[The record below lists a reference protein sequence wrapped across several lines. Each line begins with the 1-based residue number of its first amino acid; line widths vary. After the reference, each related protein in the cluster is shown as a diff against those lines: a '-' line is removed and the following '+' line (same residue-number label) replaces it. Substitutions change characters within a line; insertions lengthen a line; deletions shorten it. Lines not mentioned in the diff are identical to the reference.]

1 MSATDPYVVAL
12 APHVHAFVQPDGGWC
27 LNNAGFIGD
36 TDESLLVDTAATERR
51 ARLLREAVLAEG
63 LPLPRTVVSTHH
75 HGDHTYGNG
84 VFLPEARIVG
94 HENCRSEQLAAGHQ
108 LHLLWPQTD
117 FGQVDILPPSVTYRE
132 RLTLYVAA
140 PVRTLARKPRSV
152 GFEESAALPLVGLTA
167 YQALHQ
173 PLAVG
178 PGDTVLVHAAAGGVG
193 SMGVQIARHLGC
205 RVIGAAREAG
215 LERVAELGA
224 EPVVYD
230 EATFADQVR
239 TLAPQGV
246 DAVLDTI
253 GGPFLRISA
262 GLLAAGGRLASIAD
276 GEVLA
281 LGGRYFWVRP
291 DPVDLA
297 ALADLVDDGVLS
309 VRVARAFP
317 LEQAADAQRAN
328 AAGGLN
334 GKVVVTVP

>member
-1 MSATDPYVVAL
+1 MKAISYRRYGGPEVLEYGELPDPKIG
-12 APHVHAFVQPDGGWC
+12 PD
-27 LNNAGFIGD
+27 
-36 TDESLLVDTAATERR
+36 
-51 ARLLREAVLAEG
+51 AVLVKVRAAAVNPVDWKCQAGYLDGMMDAVFPVIPGWDVSGVVVRPGVSVTEFAEG
-63 LPLPRTVVSTHH
+63 DEVMGYVRE
-75 HGDHTYGNG
+75 D
-84 VFLPEARIVG
+84 FLSRGTFAE
-94 HENCRSEQLAAGHQ
+94 
-108 LHLLWPQTD
+108 
-117 FGQVDILPPSVTYRE
+117 
-132 RLTLYVAA
+132 YVAA

-152 GFEESAALPLVGLTA
+152 GFEEAAALPLVGLTA
-167 YQALHQ
+167 YQALLQ

-230 EATFADQVR
+230 EATFAEQVR

-309 VRVARAFP
+309 VRVARTFP

>member
-1 MSATDPYVVAL
+1 MKAISYRRYGGPEVLEYGELPDPKIG
-12 APHVHAFVQPDGGWC
+12 PD
-27 LNNAGFIGD
+27 
-36 TDESLLVDTAATERR
+36 
-51 ARLLREAVLAEG
+51 AVLVRVRAAAVNPVDWKCQAGYLDGMLDAVFPVIPGWDVSGVVVRPGVSVTEFAEG
-63 LPLPRTVVSTHH
+63 DEVMGYVRE
-75 HGDHTYGNG
+75 D
-84 VFLPEARIVG
+84 FLSRGTFAE
-94 HENCRSEQLAAGHQ
+94 
-108 LHLLWPQTD
+108 
-117 FGQVDILPPSVTYRE
+117 
-132 RLTLYVAA
+132 YVAA

-152 GFEESAALPLVGLTA
+152 GFEEAAALPLAGLTA

-193 SMGVQIARHLGC
+193 SMSVQIARHLGC

-262 GLLAAGGRLASIAD
+262 GLLATDGRLASIAD

-309 VRVARAFP
+309 VRVARTFP

>member
-1 MSATDPYVVAL
+1 MKAISYRRYGGPEVLEYGELPDPKIG
-12 APHVHAFVQPDGGWC
+12 PD
-27 LNNAGFIGD
+27 
-36 TDESLLVDTAATERR
+36 
-51 ARLLREAVLAEG
+51 AVLVRVRAAAVNPVDWKCQAGYLDGMMDAVFPVVPGWDVAGVVVRPGVSVTEFAEG
-63 LPLPRTVVSTHH
+63 DEVMGYVRE
-75 HGDHTYGNG
+75 D
-84 VFLPEARIVG
+84 FLSRGTFAE
-94 HENCRSEQLAAGHQ
+94 
-108 LHLLWPQTD
+108 
-117 FGQVDILPPSVTYRE
+117 
-132 RLTLYVAA
+132 YVAA

-152 GFEESAALPLVGLTA
+152 GFEEAAALPLAGLTA
-167 YQALHQ
+167 YQALRG

-193 SMGVQIARHLGC
+193 SMGVQIARRLGC
-205 RVIGAAREAG
+205 RVIGAARETG
-215 LERVAELGA
+215 RDRVAGLGA

-230 EATFADQVR
+230 EATFAEQIR
-239 TLAPQGV
+239 ALAPEGV
-246 DAVLDTI
+246 DAVLDTL

-276 GEVLA
+276 AEVLS

-297 ALADLVDDGVLS
+297 ALADLVDDGALT
-309 VRVARAFP
+309 VRVARTFP

>member
-1 MSATDPYVVAL
+1 MKAISYSRYGGPEVLEYGERPDPKVG
-12 APHVHAFVQPDGGWC
+12 PD
-27 LNNAGFIGD
+27 
-36 TDESLLVDTAATERR
+36 
-51 ARLLREAVLAEG
+51 AVLVEVRAASVNPVDWKCQAGYLDGMMDAVFPVVPGWDVSGVVVRPGVSVTEFAEG
-63 LPLPRTVVSTHH
+63 DEVMGYVRE
-75 HGDHTYGNG
+75 D
-84 VFLPEARIVG
+84 FLSRGTFAE
-94 HENCRSEQLAAGHQ
+94 
-108 LHLLWPQTD
+108 
-117 FGQVDILPPSVTYRE
+117 
-132 RLTLYVAA
+132 YVAA
-140 PVRTLARKPRSV
+140 PVRTLARKPRTL

-173 PLAVG
+173 ALTVR

-193 SMGVQIARHLGC
+193 SMAVQIARHLGC

-215 LERVAELGA
+215 LDRVAELGA
-224 EPVVYD
+224 EPVLYD

-239 TLAPQGV
+239 ALAPLGV

-262 GLLAAGGRLASIAD
+262 GLTAPAGRLASIAD

-297 ALADLVDDGVLS
+297 ALADLVDEGVLT
-309 VRVARAFP
+309 VRVARTFP
-317 LEQAADAQRAN
+317 LERAADAQRAN

>member
-1 MSATDPYVVAL
+1 MKAISYRRYGGPEVLEYGELPDPKIG
-12 APHVHAFVQPDGGWC
+12 PD
-27 LNNAGFIGD
+27 
-36 TDESLLVDTAATERR
+36 
-51 ARLLREAVLAEG
+51 AVLVRVRAAAVNPVDWKCQAGYLDGMMDAVFPVIPGWDVSGVVVRPGVSVTEFAEG
-63 LPLPRTVVSTHH
+63 DEVMGYVRE
-75 HGDHTYGNG
+75 D
-84 VFLPEARIVG
+84 FLSRGTFAE
-94 HENCRSEQLAAGHQ
+94 
-108 LHLLWPQTD
+108 
-117 FGQVDILPPSVTYRE
+117 
-132 RLTLYVAA
+132 YVAA

-152 GFEESAALPLVGLTA
+152 GFEESAALPLAGLTA

-205 RVIGAAREAG
+205 QVIGAAREAG

-230 EATFADQVR
+230 EATFAEQIR

-309 VRVARAFP
+309 VRVARTFP

>member
-1 MSATDPYVVAL
+1 MKAISYRRYGGPEVLEYGELPDPKIG
-12 APHVHAFVQPDGGWC
+12 PD
-27 LNNAGFIGD
+27 
-36 TDESLLVDTAATERR
+36 
-51 ARLLREAVLAEG
+51 AVLVRVRAAAVNPVDWKCQAGYLDGMMDAVFPVIPGWDVSGVVVRPGVSVTEFAEG
-63 LPLPRTVVSTHH
+63 DEVMGYVRE
-75 HGDHTYGNG
+75 D
-84 VFLPEARIVG
+84 FLSRGTFAE
-94 HENCRSEQLAAGHQ
+94 
-108 LHLLWPQTD
+108 
-117 FGQVDILPPSVTYRE
+117 
-132 RLTLYVAA
+132 YVAA

-152 GFEESAALPLVGLTA
+152 GFEESAALPLAGLTA

-262 GLLAAGGRLASIAD
+262 GLLATGGRLASIAD

-297 ALADLVDDGVLS
+297 ALADLVDEGVLY
-309 VRVARAFP
+309 VRVARTFP

>member
-1 MSATDPYVVAL
+1 MKAISYSRYGGPEVLEYGELPDPKVG
-12 APHVHAFVQPDGGWC
+12 PD
-27 LNNAGFIGD
+27 
-36 TDESLLVDTAATERR
+36 
-51 ARLLREAVLAEG
+51 AVLVKVRAASVNPVDWKCQAGYLDGMMDAVFPVVPGWDVSGVVVRPGVSVTEFVEG
-63 LPLPRTVVSTHH
+63 DEVM
-75 HGDHTYGNG
+75 GY
-84 VFLPEARIVG
+84 VFLSRGTFAE
-94 HENCRSEQLAAGHQ
+94 
-108 LHLLWPQTD
+108 
-117 FGQVDILPPSVTYRE
+117 
-132 RLTLYVAA
+132 YVAA

-167 YQALHQ
+167 YQVLHQ
-173 PLAVG
+173 ALTVR

-239 TLAPQGV
+239 ALAPLGV

-262 GLLAAGGRLASIAD
+262 GLRAPGGRLASIAD

-297 ALADLVDDGVLS
+297 ALADLVDGGVVT
-309 VRVARAFP
+309 VRVARTFP

>member
-1 MSATDPYVVAL
+1 MKAISYRRYGGPEVLEYGELPDPKIG
-12 APHVHAFVQPDGGWC
+12 PD
-27 LNNAGFIGD
+27 
-36 TDESLLVDTAATERR
+36 
-51 ARLLREAVLAEG
+51 AVLVRVRAAAVNPVDWKCQAGYLDGMLDAVFPVIPGWDVSGVVVRPGVSVTEFAEG
-63 LPLPRTVVSTHH
+63 DEVMGYVRE
-75 HGDHTYGNG
+75 D
-84 VFLPEARIVG
+84 FLSRGTFAE
-94 HENCRSEQLAAGHQ
+94 
-108 LHLLWPQTD
+108 
-117 FGQVDILPPSVTYRE
+117 
-132 RLTLYVAA
+132 YVAA

-152 GFEESAALPLVGLTA
+152 GFEEAAALPLAGLTA

-178 PGDTVLVHAAAGGVG
+178 PGDTVLVHAAAGAVG
-193 SMGVQIARHLGC
+193 SMSVQIARHLGC

-224 EPVVYD
+224 EPVVHD

-262 GLLAAGGRLASIAD
+262 GLLATGGRLASIAD

-309 VRVARAFP
+309 VRVARTFP

-328 AAGGLN
+328 AAGGLD

>member
-1 MSATDPYVVAL
+1 MKAISYSRYGGPEVLEYGELPDPKIG
-12 APHVHAFVQPDGGWC
+12 PD
-27 LNNAGFIGD
+27 
-36 TDESLLVDTAATERR
+36 
-51 ARLLREAVLAEG
+51 AVLLKVRAAAVNPVDWKCQAGYLDGMMDAVFPVIPGWDVSGVVVRPGVSVTEFAEG
-63 LPLPRTVVSTHH
+63 DEVMGYVRE
-75 HGDHTYGNG
+75 D
-84 VFLPEARIVG
+84 FLSRGTFAE
-94 HENCRSEQLAAGHQ
+94 
-108 LHLLWPQTD
+108 
-117 FGQVDILPPSVTYRE
+117 
-132 RLTLYVAA
+132 YVAA

-167 YQALHQ
+167 YQVLHQ
-173 PLAVG
+173 ALAVR

-205 RVIGAAREAG
+205 RVIGAARDAG

-224 EPVVYD
+224 EPVGYD

-239 TLAPQGV
+239 ALAPLGV

-262 GLLAAGGRLASIAD
+262 GLLAPQGRLASIAD

-297 ALADLVDDGVLS
+297 ALADLVDEGVLT

>member
-1 MSATDPYVVAL
+1 MKAISYRRYGGPEVLEYGELPDPKIG
-12 APHVHAFVQPDGGWC
+12 PD
-27 LNNAGFIGD
+27 
-36 TDESLLVDTAATERR
+36 
-51 ARLLREAVLAEG
+51 AVLVEVRAAAVNPVDWKCQAGYLDGMMDAVFPVIPGWDVSGVVVRPGVSVTEFAEG
-63 LPLPRTVVSTHH
+63 DEVMGYVRE
-75 HGDHTYGNG
+75 D
-84 VFLPEARIVG
+84 FLSRGTFAE
-94 HENCRSEQLAAGHQ
+94 
-108 LHLLWPQTD
+108 
-117 FGQVDILPPSVTYRE
+117 
-132 RLTLYVAA
+132 YVAA

-230 EATFADQVR
+230 EATFAEQVR

-309 VRVARAFP
+309 VRVARTFP

>member
-1 MSATDPYVVAL
+1 MKAISYSRYGGPEVLEYGELPDPKIG
-12 APHVHAFVQPDGGWC
+12 PD
-27 LNNAGFIGD
+27 
-36 TDESLLVDTAATERR
+36 
-51 ARLLREAVLAEG
+51 AVLIKVRAAAVNPVDWKCQAGYLDGMMDAVFPVIPGWDVSGVVVRPGVSVTEFAEG
-63 LPLPRTVVSTHH
+63 DEVMGYVRE
-75 HGDHTYGNG
+75 D
-84 VFLPEARIVG
+84 FLSRGTFAE
-94 HENCRSEQLAAGHQ
+94 
-108 LHLLWPQTD
+108 
-117 FGQVDILPPSVTYRE
+117 
-132 RLTLYVAA
+132 YVAA

-173 PLAVG
+173 ALTVR

-205 RVIGAAREAG
+205 RVIGAARDAG

-224 EPVVYD
+224 EPVGYD

-239 TLAPQGV
+239 ALAPLGV

-262 GLLAAGGRLASIAD
+262 GLLAPQGRLASIAD

-297 ALADLVDDGVLS
+297 ALADLVDEGVLT
-309 VRVARAFP
+309 VRVARTFP